1 MMRNAPVMAASQP
14 TTVISTRQSA
24 THTLW
29 VSTMARPAGRVTT
42 PARNISARLRM
53 NSSSTVRMLARFTS
67 TPMPS
72 ASANG
77 PISFARKVELLNVL
91 SLRRHDPDQVQRVL
105 ARTTAISAG
114 FRRRPSERPQCR
126 PIAQGVNC
134 MTAALT
140 RRTQARHPSMPVG
153 FLGVVGVMAA
163 TRGHRLQLDSITQRF
178 GDFVAVENI
187 DLDVSGG
194 EMVALLGPSGC
205 GKSTL
210 LRIVSGFIRQS
221 QGRVLFDGQAVDHLS
236 PRERGV
242 GIVFQNY
249 ALFPH
254 MTVAENVAY
263 GLQAHKWPRGKIGP
277 RVAEMLALVHMS
289 EFAERKPRQL
299 SGGQQQR
306 VALARCLAI
315 DPKVLLLDEPF
326 GALDKNLR
334 LDMQIEVKRLQRE
347 YGITTI
353 LVTHDQEEAL
363 SMADRIAVMSRG
375 RIEQVS
381 SPTEIY
387 DRPQT
392 LFVNQFVGTTNLL
405 PGRILAADASGTD
418 VSLAGGVLRAAP
430 AKFAKGTEVVLS
442 VRPEQLR
449 LYGEAGSGQLAGTV
463 KMVMPLGPQVIY
475 DVETADGS
483 AVKITQARDA
493 AAIPYATGST
503 VHFAPVSTAACR
515 VFA

>member
-1 MMRNAPVMAASQP
+1 
-14 TTVISTRQSA
+14 
-24 THTLW
+24 
-29 VSTMARPAGRVTT
+29 
-42 PARNISARLRM
+42 
-53 NSSSTVRMLARFTS
+53 
-67 TPMPS
+67 
-72 ASANG
+72 
-77 PISFARKVELLNVL
+77 
-91 SLRRHDPDQVQRVL
+91 
-105 ARTTAISAG
+105 
-114 FRRRPSERPQCR
+114 
-126 PIAQGVNC
+126 
-134 MTAALT
+134 
-140 RRTQARHPSMPVG
+140 
-153 FLGVVGVMAA
+153 MAA

-194 EMVALLGPSGC
+194 EVVALLGPSGC

-254 MTVAENVAY
+254 MTVGENVAY
-263 GLQAHKWPRGKIGP
+263 GLQAHKWPREKIAP
-277 RVAEMLALVHMS
+277 RVTAMLDLVHMS

-306 VALARCLAI
+306 IALARCLAI

-347 YGITTI
+347 AGVTTI

-381 SPTEIY
+381 SPVDIY
-387 DRPQT
+387 DHPKT
-392 LFVNQFVGTTNLL
+392 LFVNEFVGTANIL
-405 PGRILAADASGTD
+405 PGEFTNTGAAARVTLADGIALDVAS
-418 VSLAGGVLRAAP
+418 AP
-430 AKFAKGTEVVLS
+430 GLPDGARVALS
-442 VRPEQLR
+442 VRPERLR
-449 LYGEAGSGQLAGTV
+449 LVADGGLAGTV
-463 KMVMPLGPQVIY
+463 TAVMPLGAQVVYEIELASGLSLK
-475 DVETADGS
+475 VS
-483 AVKITQARDA
+483 QAREDNT
-493 AAIPYATGST
+493 IIHRSGEH
-503 VHFAPVSTAACR
+503 VRVAPTSVESCH
-515 VFA
+515 V